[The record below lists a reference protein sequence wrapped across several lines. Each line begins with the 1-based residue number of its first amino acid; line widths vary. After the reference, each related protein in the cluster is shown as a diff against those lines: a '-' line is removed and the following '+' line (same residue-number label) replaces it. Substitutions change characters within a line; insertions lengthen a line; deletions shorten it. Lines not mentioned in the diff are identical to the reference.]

1 MTNKI
6 KELVLQE
13 MDNNYYTFDE
23 EESKYF
29 GPDATEASLEKFVEH
44 IIKES
49 IDALKKECDTLDYR
63 NDFEIGYQQ
72 GFAYAISYLHKHFGV
87 ESNGW

>member
-6 KELVLQE
+6 KELVTQE

-23 EESKYF
+23 EESKYL
-29 GPDATEASLEKFVEH
+29 GPDATEASLEKFAEH

-49 IDALKKECDTLDYR
+49 IDALEKECDTLDCV
-63 NDFEIGYQQ
+63 NDYEIGYQH
-72 GFAYAISYLHKHFGV
+72 GFAYAISYLSKHFGV
-87 ESNGW
+87 ESNG

>member
-13 MDNNYYTFDE
+13 MDNNYYSYVE
-23 EESKYF
+23 EESGYF
-29 GPDATEASLEKFVEH
+29 GPDATEDSLEKFAEH

-72 GFAYAISYLHKHFGV
+72 GFAYAISYLSKHFGV
-87 ESNGW
+87 EFNG